1 MRLFLSD
8 RFTSGV
14 NLPLCSLLLLLTG
27 LFLQRFAAC
36 SSSDDPL
43 GCCAHLLFSSYFC
56 LEQFFEKVMRSTPVA
71 GNLRRQA
78 LISSLQD
85 RYRLA
90 NDRADALAKQ
100 ALFREAVYLGIQPSL
115 FTVPQ

>member
-1 MRLFLSD
+1 
-8 RFTSGV
+8 
-14 NLPLCSLLLLLTG
+14 
-27 LFLQRFAAC
+27 
-36 SSSDDPL
+36 
-43 GCCAHLLFSSYFC
+43 
-56 LEQFFEKVMRSTPVA
+56 MRSMQGA

-78 LISSLQD
+78 LVSSLQD